1 MIEMSTK
8 DFNLHKLFLKAL
20 SNETRL
26 LVLETLRTR
35 PKCVSEISEDLD
47 FEQSRVSHN
56 LKCLCNCG
64 FVEVERKGKKRIYRI
79 NKETIAP
86 LFETIDKHVAEYG
99 QRLATCETLT
109 DVKALAKREAW
120 HR

>member
-1 MIEMSTK
+1 MMAMSIK

-26 LVLETLRTR
+26 LVLETLRTG
-35 PKCVSEISEDLD
+35 PKCVSEISEELG

-64 FVEVERKGKKRIYRI
+64 FVQVERKGKNRIYEI
-79 NKETIAP
+79 NKKTIVP
-86 LFETIDKHVAEYG
+86 LFETIDKHVVNYG
-99 QRLATCETLT
+99 QRLVTCETLA
-109 DVKALAKREAW
+109 DVKALAKGEA
-120 HR
+120 